1 MFGGFHPMWFGFW
14 GLGWPV
20 MALIAVIPFWRI
32 CTRAGLSPWLSLLII
47 VPLANLIFIYYLAF
61 TDWPAGRGGAG
72 PGFGSGTGAVP
83 PGPGPG
89 PSAPGG

>member
-1 MFGGFHPMWFGFW
+1 MYMFGGFHPMWFGFW

-32 CTRAGLSPWLSLLII
+32 SARVGLSPWLSLLIV

-61 TDWPAGRGGAG
+61 GDWPAVRG
-72 PGFGSGTGAVP
+72 GTGAVP

-89 PSAPGG
+89 LNAPGG